1 MPYQYSTSPG
11 GAYDAYSNPPS
22 NVSLDNLRR
31 TFDLSGM
38 IQELRP
44 VETPFF
50 TYLTKVRK
58 VPTTDPVFKMMEQR
72 HQWQR
77 RNFTVAGAVA
87 DDGSDS
93 APTNANLTTTG
104 FRVSC
109 DYDARGKKTTT
120 SNNKPSFFVAGQ
132 IVAIENVTCANPAVT
147 GTLYAKVLTTADV
160 VGTGNNENVN
170 SITLKVEELF
180 ILSSSAKTDV
190 SAGTSFTIPVGSRA
204 QIVGTAYGEATGAPD
219 GWADVLGQTEGYA
232 QIFKTACPL
241 MSGTAMATEYRGKK
255 NEFQRIWDEKMREH
269 KMDIEHSALFGV
281 GHVAATSGAL
291 TAEAGGVNRYT
302 WGVLPFVSL
311 YGNTGAFSYAASGYN
326 DFVDFT
332 ETFFAPENGNSMS
345 KLVLASR
352 KIIGWFSKLNQGSF
366 LGNTLVAEAARLD
379 VQNLKFQ
386 FGFNLTR
393 INTVFGELNFV
404 AHPLLRNQWED
415 HVIVLDLP
423 NISYRPLVGNGISRD
438 TYYQTNV
445 QDNDVD
451 GRIDQMITEA
461 GIQITLPE
469 THAVL
474 KWS

>member
-1 MPYQYSTSPG
+1 MANQYSTSPG
-11 GAYDAYSNPPS
+11 GTYNAYSNPPS

-31 TFDLSGM
+31 TFDLSNM

-58 VPTTDPVFKMMEQR
+58 VPTTDPIFKMMEQR

-77 RNFTVAGAVA
+77 RNFHVSTAV
-87 DDGSDS
+87 SVN
-93 APTNANLTTTG
+93 TNVTSTG
-104 FRVSC
+104 FAVKC
-109 DYDARGKKTTT
+109 YYDARGKVTTT
-120 SNNKPSFFVAGQ
+120 ETDPTFFVAGQ
-132 IVAIENVTCANPAVT
+132 VIAIENVTEATTQSDT
-147 GTLYAKVLTTADV
+147 GTLYARVLSHDKP
-160 VGTGNNENVN
+160 N
-170 SITLKVEELF
+170 LKVTPLF
-180 ILSSSAKTDV
+180 LMGSNVTNGKKILTEAN
-190 SAGTSFTIPVGSRA
+190 AITIPDNSRG
-204 QIVGTAYGEATGAPD
+204 QIVGTAYGEATKAPD

-241 MSGTAMATEYRGKK
+241 MSGTAMATEYRGRK

-269 KMDIEHSALFGV
+269 KMDIEHAALFGV
-281 GHVAATSGAL
+281 GHAATTSGAL

-352 KIIGWFSKLNQGSF
+352 KVIGWFSKLNQGSF

-379 VQNLKFQ
+379 VQNMKSQ

-393 INTVFGELNFV
+393 ISTVFGELNFV

>member
-1 MPYQYSTSPG
+1 M
-11 GAYDAYSNPPS
+11 
-22 NVSLDNLRR
+22 
-31 TFDLSGM
+31 
-38 IQELRP
+38 
-44 VETPFF
+44 
-50 TYLTKVRK
+50 
-58 VPTTDPVFKMMEQR
+58 
-72 HQWQR
+72 
-77 RNFTVAGAVA
+77 
-87 DDGSDS
+87 GSS
-93 APTNANLTTTG
+93 VTG
-104 FRVSC
+104 
-109 DYDARGKKTTT
+109 GKKIL
-120 SNNKPSFFVAGQ
+120 A
-132 IVAIENVTCANPAVT
+132 AANV
-147 GTLYAKVLTTADV
+147 
-160 VGTGNNENVN
+160 
-170 SITLKVEELF
+170 I
-180 ILSSSAKTDV
+180 
-190 SAGTSFTIPVGSRA
+190 TIPDNSRG

-219 GWADVLGQTEGYA
+219 GWADALGQTEGYA
-232 QIFKTACPL
+232 QIFKTACPM

-269 KMDIEHSALFGV
+269 KMDIEHAALFGV
-281 GHVAATSGAL
+281 GHAAATSGAL
-291 TAEAGGVNRYT
+291 AAEAGGVNRYT
-302 WGVLPFVSL
+302 WGALPFISL
-311 YGNTGAFSYAASGYN
+311 YGNTGTFSYAASGYN

-352 KIIGWFSKLNQGSF
+352 KVIGWFSKLNQGSF

-379 VQNLKFQ
+379 VQNLKSQ

>member
-1 MPYQYSTSPG
+1 MPDQYSTSPG
-11 GAYDAYSNPPS
+11 GAYNAYSNPPS

-58 VPTTDPVFKMMEQR
+58 VPTTDPIFKMMEQR

-77 RNFTVAGAVA
+77 RNFHVSTAVTA
-87 DDGSDS
+87 N
-93 APTNANLTTTG
+93 TNVTSTG
-104 FRVSC
+104 FAVKC
-109 DYDARGKKTTT
+109 YYDARGKVTTT
-120 SNNKPSFFVAGQ
+120 ETDPTFFVAGQ
-132 IVAIENVTCANPAVT
+132 VIAIENVTETTTQSDT
-147 GTLYAKVLTTADV
+147 GTLYARVLSHASPTLQVTPLFLMGPSV
-160 VGTGNNENVN
+160 TGG
-170 SITLKVEELF
+170 KK
-180 ILSSSAKTDV
+180 ILA
-190 SAGTSFTIPVGSRA
+190 AANAITIPANSRG

-232 QIFKTACPL
+232 QIFKTACPM

-269 KMDIEHSALFGV
+269 KMDIEHAALFGV
-281 GHVAATSGAL
+281 GHAAATTSGSL
-291 TAEAGGVNRYT
+291 TAEVGGVNRYT

-352 KIIGWFSKLNQGSF
+352 KVIGWFSKLNQGSF

-379 VQNLKFQ
+379 VQNLKSQ

-423 NISYRPLVGNGISRD
+423 NISYRPLIGNGLSRD

>member
-1 MPYQYSTSPG
+1 MPNQYSTSPG
-11 GAYDAYSNPPS
+11 GAYNAYSNPPS

-58 VPTTDPVFKMMEQR
+58 VPTSDPIFKMMEQR

-77 RNFTVAGAVA
+77 RNFHVSTAV
-87 DDGSDS
+87 S
-93 APTNANLTTTG
+93 ANTNVTSTG
-104 FRVSC
+104 FAVKC
-109 DYDARGKKTTT
+109 YYDARGKVTTT
-120 SNNKPSFFVAGQ
+120 ETDPTFFVAGQ
-132 IVAIENVTCANPAVT
+132 VIAIENVTEATTQSDT
-147 GTLYAKVLTTADV
+147 GTLYARVLSHDKP
-160 VGTGNNENVN
+160 
-170 SITLKVEELF
+170 TLKVTPLF
-180 ILSSSAKTDV
+180 LMGSNVTDGKKILTAAD
-190 SAGTSFTIPVGSRA
+190 AITIPDNSRG
-204 QIVGTAYGEATGAPD
+204 QIVGTAYGEATRAPD

-232 QIFKTACPL
+232 QIFKTACPM

-302 WGVLPFVSL
+302 WGALPFISL

-379 VQNLKFQ
+379 VQNLKSQ

-445 QDNDVD
+445 QNNDVD

>member
-1 MPYQYSTSPG
+1 MANQYSTSPG
-11 GAYDAYSNPPS
+11 GTYNAYSNPPS

-58 VPTTDPVFKMMEQR
+58 VPTTDPIFKMMEQR

-77 RNFTVAGAVA
+77 RNFHVSTAV
-87 DDGSDS
+87 S
-93 APTNANLTTTG
+93 ANTNVTSTG
-104 FRVSC
+104 FAVKC
-109 DYDARGKKTTT
+109 YYDARGKVTTT
-120 SNNKPSFFVAGQ
+120 ETDPTFFVAGQ
-132 IVAIENVTCANPAVT
+132 VIAIENVTEATTQSDT
-147 GTLYAKVLTTADV
+147 GTLYARVLSHDKP
-160 VGTGNNENVN
+160 
-170 SITLKVEELF
+170 TLKVTPLF
-180 ILSSSAKTDV
+180 LMGSNVTDGKKILTKAN
-190 SAGTSFTIPVGSRA
+190 AITIPDNSRG

-241 MSGTAMATEYRGKK
+241 MSGTAMATEYRGRK

-269 KMDIEHSALFGV
+269 KMDIEHAALFGV
-281 GHVAATSGAL
+281 GHAATTSGAL

-352 KIIGWFSKLNQGSF
+352 KVIGWFSKLNQGSF

-379 VQNLKFQ
+379 VQNMKSQ

-423 NISYRPLVGNGISRD
+423 NISYRPLVGSGISRD

-445 QDNDVD
+445 QGNDVD